1 MKDLLA
7 GFLGIS
13 SGITFLL
20 LGLGMPVLIAKGY
33 PGPFFFPMIS
43 SIVLMTSGMLLM
55 LKYLTRRHRIRKME
69 ENSLLENRELPTLKS
84 FVASIGGFIGGKGY
98 LSVTIFLTSLAAY
111 ISSINYI
118 GFLLSSFIFMYI
130 VMTIYGVRMIDA
142 VIYSTITIIFIYMLF
157 IVMFKIVIPEPILG
171 SILPR

>member
-1 MKDLLA
+1 MKDLLV
-7 GFLGIS
+7 GVLGIS

-43 SIVLMTSGMLLM
+43 SIVLITNGVLLM
-55 LKYLTRRHRIRKME
+55 LKYLIRWHGTRNIE
-69 ENSLLENRELPTLKS
+69 ENSLLENRKLPTLKS
-84 FVASIGGFIGGKGY
+84 FVASIGSKGY
-98 LSVTIFLTSLAAY
+98 LNVTIFLASLAAY
-111 ISSINYI
+111 IFSIKYM

-130 VMTIYGVRMIDA
+130 VMAIYGVRMIDIA
-142 VIYSTITIIFIYMLF
+142 IYSTVTIIFIYILF
-157 IVMFKIVIPEPILG
+157 IVIFKIAIPEPILG

>member
-7 GFLGIS
+7 GILGIS

-20 LGLGMPVLIAKGY
+20 LGLGMPILIAKGY

-43 SIVLMTSGMLLM
+43 SIVLITSGILLT
-55 LKYLTRRHRIRKME
+55 LKYLTRWHRTRNIE
-69 ENSLLENRELPTLKS
+69 EKNLLKNRELPTIES

-98 LSVTIFLTSLAAY
+98 LNITIFLASLAAY
-111 ISSINYI
+111 IFSISYI
-118 GFLLSSFIFMYI
+118 GYLLSSFIFMYI

-142 VIYSTITIIFIYMLF
+142 VIYSTATIIFIYILF
-157 IVMFKIVIPEPILG
+157 IVIFKIAIPEPILG

>member
-1 MKDLLA
+1 MRDLLA
-7 GFLGIS
+7 GVLGIF
-13 SGITFLL
+13 SGITFFL

-43 SIVLMTSGMLLM
+43 SIVLITSGMLLTF
-55 LKYLTRRHRIRKME
+55 KYLIRWRRTRNMGK
-69 ENSLLENRELPTLKS
+69 NSFLENRELPTLES

-98 LSVTIFLTSLAAY
+98 LNVIIFLASLIAY
-111 ISSINYI
+111 IFSISYI

-130 VMTIYGVRMIDA
+130 VMTIYGVRMIDT
-142 VIYSTITIIFIYMLF
+142 VIYSTVTIIFIYILF
-157 IVMFKIVIPEPILG
+157 IVIFKIAVPEPILG